1 VHQDKKRLKRRI
13 WRATVIKKNGTCLW
27 IMLLLFNLLFAG
39 CSQSSSS
46 HESLP
51 LNSQNLNLIFVVS
64 PDLAYQ
70 GKGDINP
77 ETANLSSQGLQRSL
91 LMATYLKQKVLGGN
105 NVTSIYALQ
114 PNTHL
119 QTENDYPDMASYGY
133 IQQFALLNQI
143 TLNSITAYSYPIKMS
158 SAGAGKGLNFYNTAG
173 NLELVNAVIDANTPG
188 YYVFCAPWETI
199 SALLDAIKNSRGY
212 HLELPTTYQGPD
224 NIYAIVI
231 STSGNASLVTYISNL
246 NPPSIYP
253 VLPLPVARTAC
264 GQQAPF
270 NINRTGG
277 VNGVVVPTG
286 MNVNQTVYIIRHAEA
301 HPVNGWED
309 GNFVGSGQ
317 WRALELPNALRG
329 KITMPDKVY
338 SIDPSLPIPPA
349 GTVDFSYIRPSLTAL
364 PYAIANNLPYQLALL
379 PDFYQIST
387 FQTTSEFFFTG
398 GAFSNQTLLVAWEH
412 DHIPPTIN
420 YLLWTYGGTG
430 ERIDPKVWLSAD
442 YDTIWTIRLD
452 AQGNLTVDNSLCEGI
467 DSASL
472 PAAPPQY

>member
-1 VHQDKKRLKRRI
+1 M
-13 WRATVIKKNGTCLW
+13 IKKNGTCLW

-188 YYVFCAPWETI
+188 YYV
-199 SALLDAIKNSRGY
+199 
-212 HLELPTTYQGPD
+212 
-224 NIYAIVI
+224 
-231 STSGNASLVTYISNL
+231 
-246 NPPSIYP
+246 
-253 VLPLPVARTAC
+253 
-264 GQQAPF
+264 
-270 NINRTGG
+270 
-277 VNGVVVPTG
+277 
-286 MNVNQTVYIIRHAEA
+286 
-301 HPVNGWED
+301 
-309 GNFVGSGQ
+309 
-317 WRALELPNALRG
+317 
-329 KITMPDKVY
+329 
-338 SIDPSLPIPPA
+338 
-349 GTVDFSYIRPSLTAL
+349 
-364 PYAIANNLPYQLALL
+364 
-379 PDFYQIST
+379 
-387 FQTTSEFFFTG
+387 
-398 GAFSNQTLLVAWEH
+398 
-412 DHIPPTIN
+412 
-420 YLLWTYGGTG
+420 
-430 ERIDPKVWLSAD
+430 
-442 YDTIWTIRLD
+442 
-452 AQGNLTVDNSLCEGI
+452 
-467 DSASL
+467 
-472 PAAPPQY
+472 